1 MLRYLLTTISLIFF
15 LNVTA
20 SAQSLNDTIFIT
32 EELPPYNFV
41 IDGKPTGFAVDILLA
56 ALNATG
62 IKADISKVHV
72 YPWPRAY
79 KDVLA
84 KPNHCLFSTVRNNA
98 REELFKWAGPIANYD
113 VDFIAAK
120 DRIKANNID
129 DIKKSKISVIKNDI
143 AYETILAEKFDE
155 EQIDLSYS
163 VISMIKKLNKG
174 RVDIIAGNR
183 EAIFYKMGQN
193 HINPKNYE
201 VIFSIET
208 APLYFAFNKYTSDAV
223 VRRFQIG
230 IDKIRKEGKLDW
242 LVRTYLP
249 DN

>member
-1 MLRYLLTTISLIFF
+1 MLRYLLTTISLLFI
-15 LNVTA
+15 LNATA
-20 SAQSLNDTIFIT
+20 TAQSLNDTVFIT
-32 EELPPYNFV
+32 EELPPYNFE

-113 VDFIAAK
+113 VDFIATK
-120 DRIKANNID
+120 GQIKINGID
-129 DIKKSKISVIKNDI
+129 DIKKFKISVIKNDI

-155 EQIDLSYS
+155 EHIDLSYS

-183 EAIFYKMGQN
+183 EAIFYKMGQ
-193 HINPKNYE
+193 K
-201 VIFSIET
+201 
-208 APLYFAFNKYTSDAV
+208 K
-223 VRRFQIG
+223 
-230 IDKIRKEGKLDW
+230 
-242 LVRTYLP
+242 
-249 DN
+249 